1 MKWLILFAMV
11 AITGCGLT
19 VQQKADSTAIANATT
34 ESGEF
39 SSESLTQLRREII
52 DLQVVYYKI
61 NPNAKCLDTDVGTCA
76 IPLDQGVTT
85 EDLAPRVAIS
95 DALAAYGN
103 AIDSLINADH
113 KEDIAEAANDLKDS
127 LSSASEKSDELSLS
141 EDQLDAI
148 SALIDVAGRWNLER
162 QRKKALIEISESY
175 ATVIDQ
181 VTPMLIQD
189 LSIKWN
195 SPCRPAFRDGRADN
209 APTTGVDK
217 EDGILDVYCS
227 TAYNLKR
234 NAKML
239 IDGRGSTNLPHA
251 IRVDAVDAY
260 VMAHN
265 AQVNGFIISNTGA
278 KLLSKLK
285 DSAEDLGRVA
295 KDKNYKSKDIKEL
308 GKDLKSLSSSLK
320 LLITKE

>member
-1 MKWLILFAMV
+1 MKWSILFAAV
-11 AITGCGLT
+11 TLTGCGLT
-19 VQQKADSTAIANATT
+19 IQQKADSTAIAKATV

-39 SSESLTQLRREII
+39 SSENLAQLRRDII
-52 DLQVVYYKI
+52 DLQVAYYKI
-61 NPNAKCLDTDVGTCA
+61 NPNAECLDTDVGTCT

-85 EDLAPRVAIS
+85 DDLAPRIAIS
-95 DALAAYGN
+95 DALAAYGKT
-103 AIDSLINADH
+103 IDSLINADH
-113 KEDIAEAANDLKDS
+113 KEEIAEAASDLRDS
-127 LSSASEKSDELSLS
+127 LASASDKSEEFSLS
-141 EDQLDAI
+141 DDQLDAI

-162 QRKKALIEISESY
+162 QRKKALIEISAGY

-181 VTPMLIQD
+181 VTPLLIQD
-189 LSIKWN
+189 LSLKWD

-209 APTTGVDK
+209 APTSGAHK
-217 EDGILDVYCS
+217 EDGILDLYCS

-234 NAKML
+234 NAKIL
-239 IDGRGSTNLPHA
+239 IDDSNSTNLQHA

-265 AQVNGFIISNTGA
+265 AQVNGFIISNTGT

-285 DSAEDLGRVA
+285 DSADELGRVA

-320 LLITKE
+320 VLITKE